1 MYNGGV
7 GKEPAS
13 QPIKPGVTTMSL
25 NLDKTTRL
33 QFAMID
39 RVSESNAAT
48 LTAIAAAIGAVQAAK
63 DGAKAANEDKAA
75 NIPTIWGGVLNIVE
89 AVTNDEAAKDLDATQ
104 LGAVLSAV
112 VQDALTGEAVKTVK
126 AYLSTGKKV
135 VTAVK
140 SGKNNLH
147 QFRTK
152 IEGEGEAAK
161 ETPVSYE
168 EARDILKSAEQ
179 KSLDKLSKDIAA
191 MIGKIR
197 GRENDVRSY
206 ESRSDDLLAIMS
218 FLSPMVTKAEGA
230 ADAAKKNSKAAKA
243 ASELRQ
249 QQPETAGTVEVV
261 TMQRT
266 GIANMNDISAAI
278 QEAGEAR
285 RTGTEG

>member
-1 MYNGGV
+1 
-7 GKEPAS
+7 
-13 QPIKPGVTTMSL
+13 MS
-25 NLDKTTRL
+25 NLDKTTRT

-39 RVSESNAAT
+39 RVAETNAET
-48 LTAIAAAIGAVQAAK
+48 LAGIAAAITAVQTAK
-63 DGAKAANEDKAA
+63 DGAKAANADKAA
-75 NIPTIWGGVLNIVE
+75 NIPTIWDGVLNIVE
-89 AVTNDEAAKDLDATQ
+89 AVTNDEAAEQLDATQ

-135 VTAVK
+135 VSAIK
-140 SGKNNLH
+140 SGRNNLH

-161 ETPVSYE
+161 EAPVSYE

-191 MIGKIR
+191 MIGKLR
-197 GRENDVRSY
+197 GRENDVRPY
-206 ESRSDDLLAIMS
+206 AQRADDLLAVMT
-218 FLSPMVTKAEGA
+218 FLSPMVQKVEAA
-230 ADAAKKNSKAAKA
+230 ADAAKTTSKAAKA

-249 QQPETAGTVEVV
+249 QQPNTAGTVEVV
-261 TMQRT
+261 KAPEAQEEVTMT
-266 GIANMNDISAAI
+266 
-278 QEAGEAR
+278 

>member
-1 MYNGGV
+1 
-7 GKEPAS
+7 
-13 QPIKPGVTTMSL
+13 MSL

-39 RVSESNAAT
+39 RVTEANQTTLQNIAT
-48 LTAIAAAIGAVQAAK
+48 LATALVTAK
-63 DGAKAANEDKAA
+63 EVAKTCSDAKAQHTT
-75 NIPTIWGGVLNIVE
+75 TIWDGVLNIVE
-89 AVTNDEAAKDLDATQ
+89 AVTNDESANDLDATQ

-179 KSLDKLSKDIAA
+179 KSLDKLSKDIMATV
-191 MIGKIR
+191 GKIR

-218 FLSPMVTKAEGA
+218 FLSPMATKVDAA
-230 ADAAKKNSKAAKA
+230 ADGAKKTSKAAKA
-243 ASELRQ
+243 ASDLRQ

-261 TMQRT
+261 TM
-266 GIANMNDISAAI
+266 
-278 QEAGEAR
+278 E
-285 RTGTEG
+285 RTGTGG

>member
-1 MYNGGV
+1 M
-7 GKEPAS
+7 
-13 QPIKPGVTTMSL
+13 L

-48 LTAIAAAIGAVQAAK
+48 LTAIATAIGAVQAAK

-75 NIPTIWGGVLNIVE
+75 NIPTIWDGVLNIVE

-135 VTAVK
+135 VAAVK

-191 MIGKIR
+191 MVGKIR

-230 ADAAKKNSKAAKA
+230 ADAAKKTSKAAKA

-261 TMQRT
+261 AGMVTDSVNALEVLQDVTMT
-266 GIANMNDISAAI
+266 
-278 QEAGEAR
+278 

>member
-1 MYNGGV
+1 M
-7 GKEPAS
+7 
-13 QPIKPGVTTMSL
+13 
-25 NLDKTTRL
+25 NLDKTTRT

-39 RVSESNAAT
+39 RVAESQSAT
-48 LTAIAAAIGAVQAAK
+48 LTAIAAAVAAVQAAK

-75 NIPTIWGGVLNIVE
+75 SIPTIWDGVLNIVE
-89 AVTNDEAAKDLDATQ
+89 AVTTDESAADLDATQ

-135 VTAVK
+135 VSAIK
-140 SGKNNLH
+140 AGKNNLH

-152 IEGEGEAAK
+152 IAGEGQATK

-191 MIGKIR
+191 MVGKIR

-206 ESRSDDLLAIMS
+206 ESRSDDLLAVMS
-218 FLSPMVTKAEGA
+218 FLSPMVTKADGA
-230 ADAAKKNSKAAKA
+230 TEAAKKTSKAAQS

-249 QQPETAGTVEVV
+249 QQPNTAGTVEIVQAPEQAEAV

-266 GIANMNDISAAI
+266 G
-278 QEAGEAR
+278 
-285 RTGTEG
+285 TEG